1 MSNWS
6 WAQELHGGI
15 LEDLLPHPLTVARA
29 LADQEFQLV
38 HKYVFT
44 SGRLPF
50 HLHDEMRLL
59 LTGDGGLTVH
69 LTVSLSAHPA
79 DFIMTITGTR
89 STLRIDLRNKL
100 SLLSRDH
107 AGLNVFARGVR
118 VSGAALHVLAQTTRN
133 AIGAAFGAPRPGDPV
148 ISSARIAKRLN
159 NELKF
164 RRRSPKPSMWCE

>member
-1 MSNWS
+1 MKILRSTRAYLLPVRQLGEISLGNWCIFPDFRVQRKFCQSDLSNWS
-6 WAQELHGGI
+6 WAQELPGGI
-15 LEDLLPHPLTVARA
+15 LEDLLPHPFTVARA

-44 SGRLPF
+44 SDRLPF

-89 STLRIDLRNKL
+89 STLRIDLRKTIPAVAR
-100 SLLSRDH
+100 SSRPECICK
-107 AGLNVFARGVR
+107 GGTGQRG
-118 VSGAALHVLAQTTRN
+118 G
-133 AIGAAFGAPRPGDPV
+133 
-148 ISSARIAKRLN
+148 
-159 NELKF
+159 
-164 RRRSPKPSMWCE
+164 PS

>member
-1 MSNWS
+1 
-6 WAQELHGGI
+6 
-15 LEDLLPHPLTVARA
+15 
-29 LADQEFQLV
+29 
-38 HKYVFT
+38 
-44 SGRLPF
+44 
-50 HLHDEMRLL
+50 MRLL

-107 AGLNVFARGVR
+107 AGLNVFARGVQ
-118 VSGAALHVLAQTTRN
+118 VSGAALMSWLKPPEMRLARRSERHGR
-133 AIGAAFGAPRPGDPV
+133 AIRC

-164 RRRSPKPSMWCE
+164 RRRSPKQW